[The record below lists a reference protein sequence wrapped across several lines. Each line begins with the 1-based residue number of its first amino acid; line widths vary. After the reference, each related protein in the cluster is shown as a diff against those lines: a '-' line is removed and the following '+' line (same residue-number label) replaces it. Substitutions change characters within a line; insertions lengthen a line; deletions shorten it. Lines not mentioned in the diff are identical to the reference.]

1 MGVQETDRSRYL
13 IWAYLGG
20 VVIVSYLLL
29 KVIMWMD
36 GVK

>member
-1 MGVQETDRSRYL
+1 MATQESDKSRFL
-13 IWAYLGG
+13 IWIYLGG
-20 VVIVSYLLL
+20 VVVVSYLLL

>member
-1 MGVQETDRSRYL
+1 MATQDSDKSRFL
-13 IWAYLGG
+13 IWIYLGG
-20 VVIVSYLLL
+20 VVVVSFLLL

>member
-1 MGVQETDRSRYL
+1 MGVQETDKSRYL

-29 KVIMWMD
+29 KAIMWMD
-36 GVK
+36 GAK

>member
-1 MGVQETDRSRYL
+1 MATQESHPTRYL
-13 IWAYLGG
+13 IWAYLGA
-20 VVIVSYLLL
+20 VIIVSYLLL